1 MAIMDTAWRVR
12 LMIFFVVSLLLVGDL
27 FGYGGIRPPPA
38 HAVRRSAGGGV
49 SGPGSAMGAGAAP
62 TGPAAAAASKF
73 QSKNAEIDITE
84 EHDFNEF
91 SAAAQAQALKPGMAM
106 VTGASL
112 KTKSQLTDTIK
123 ESCLPKMLCELASKP
138 EYQLSEKERE
148 LLRLIR
154 SPTMPWMM
162 NTPPSKWY
170 FAAHMG
176 ELMRHTGDNLSGPM
190 GCANLWPNCPISSKK
205 LMKLSYKVRV

>member
-1 MAIMDTAWRVR
+1 MALMDTAWRCR
-12 LMIFFVVSLLLVGDL
+12 LMIFGVVSLLLVGDL
-27 FGYGGIRPPPA
+27 FGYGGGAMKSNHPDP
-38 HAVRRSAGGGV
+38 HSVRSAGGA
-49 SGPGSAMGAGAAP
+49 GPGVAP

-73 QSKNAEIDITE
+73 QPKNAEIDITE
-84 EHDFNEF
+84 EHDFNEL
-91 SAAAQAQALKPGMAM
+91 SAAALKPGMAL

-162 NTPPSKWY
+162 NMPPSKWY

>member
-1 MAIMDTAWRVR
+1 MALIDTAWRCR
-12 LMIFFVVSLLLVGDL
+12 LMIFGILTLLLVGDL
-27 FGYGGIRPPPA
+27 VGFGGLS
-38 HAVRRSAGGGV
+38 VRGVKSDNPDDNPLQGGG
-49 SGPGSAMGAGAAP
+49 AP
-62 TGPAAAAASKF
+62 TGPAAAAGKF
-73 QSKNAEIDITE
+73 PEKNAEIDIGE
-84 EHDFNEF
+84 EHDFDEF
-91 SAAAQAQALKPGMAM
+91 SAAAALKLNTGI
-106 VTGASL
+106 VTGANL

-123 ESCLPKMLCELASKP
+123 ESCLPKMLCELAAKP
-138 EYQLSEKERE
+138 EYELSEKERE

-162 NTPPSKWY
+162 NMPPSKWY

-176 ELMRHTGDNLSGPM
+176 ELMRHTADNLHGPM

>member
-1 MAIMDTAWRVR
+1 MALIDTAWRCR
-12 LMIFFVVSLLLVGDL
+12 LMIFFIVSLLLVGDL
-27 FGYGGIRPPPA
+27 FGYGGGMKSNHPNPHSVP
-38 HAVRRSAGGGV
+38 SAGGAV
-49 SGPGSAMGAGAAP
+49 PGGAP

-73 QSKNAEIDITE
+73 QTKNAEIDITE
-84 EHDFNEF
+84 EHDFNEL
-91 SAAAQAQALKPGMAM
+91 SAAAQSLKPGMAV

-138 EYQLSEKERE
+138 DYQLSEKERE

-154 SPTMPWMM
+154 SPTMPWIM
-162 NTPPSKWY
+162 NMPPSKWY

>member
-1 MAIMDTAWRVR
+1 MSSSV
-12 LMIFFVVSLLLVGDL
+12 
-27 FGYGGIRPPPA
+27 
-38 HAVRRSAGGGV
+38 
-49 SGPGSAMGAGAAP
+49 
-62 TGPAAAAASKF
+62 
-73 QSKNAEIDITE
+73 
-84 EHDFNEF
+84 
-91 SAAAQAQALKPGMAM
+91 
-106 VTGASL
+106 VTGANL
-112 KTKSQLTDTIK
+112 KTKPQLTDTIK
-123 ESCLPKMLCELASKP
+123 ESCLPKMLCELAAKP

-162 NTPPSKWY
+162 NIPPSKWY

-176 ELMRHTGDNLSGPM
+176 ELMRHTSDNLSGPM

>member
-1 MAIMDTAWRVR
+1 MAV
-12 LMIFFVVSLLLVGDL
+12 
-27 FGYGGIRPPPA
+27 
-38 HAVRRSAGGGV
+38 
-49 SGPGSAMGAGAAP
+49 
-62 TGPAAAAASKF
+62 
-73 QSKNAEIDITE
+73 
-84 EHDFNEF
+84 
-91 SAAAQAQALKPGMAM
+91 

-162 NTPPSKWY
+162 NMPPSKWY

>member
-1 MAIMDTAWRVR
+1 MALIDTAWRVR
-12 LMIFFVVSLLLVGDL
+12 FMIFVVVSLLLVGDL
-27 FGYGGIRPPPA
+27 FGYGGIRPSPA
-38 HAVRRSAGGGV
+38 DHHSVVRRSAG
-49 SGPGSAMGAGAAP
+49 AAGAGVGAGGAP

-73 QSKNAEIDITE
+73 QAKNAEIDISE

-91 SAAAQAQALKPGMAM
+91 SAAALKPGMAV

-162 NTPPSKWY
+162 NMPPSKWY

-176 ELMRHTGDNLSGPM
+176 ELMRHTSDNLSGPM

>member
-1 MAIMDTAWRVR
+1 MALMDTAWRCR
-12 LMIFFVVSLLLVGDL
+12 LMIFGVVSLLLVGDL
-27 FGYGGIRPPPA
+27 FVYGGGMKSNHPTP
-38 HAVRRSAGGGV
+38 HSVRAAG
-49 SGPGSAMGAGAAP
+49 GAGAAGAP

-73 QSKNAEIDITE
+73 QAKNAEIDITE
-84 EHDFNEF
+84 EHEFNEL
-91 SAAAQAQALKPGMAM
+91 SAAAQSLKPGMAV

-112 KTKSQLTDTIK
+112 KTKSKLTDTIK

-162 NTPPSKWY
+162 NMPPSKWY

-176 ELMRHTGDNLSGPM
+176 ELMRHTSDNLSGPM

-205 LMKLSYKVRV
+205 LMKLSYKVRA

>member
-1 MAIMDTAWRVR
+1 MTLMDTAWRCR
-12 LMIFFVVSLLLVGDL
+12 LMIFGVVSLLLVGDL
-27 FGYGGIRPPPA
+27 FGYGGYSVRGVKSDHPDEVV
-38 HAVRRSAGGGV
+38 AVQRDGG
-49 SGPGSAMGAGAAP
+49 P
-62 TGPAAAAASKF
+62 TGPATATGKF
-73 QSKNAEIDITE
+73 QQNNAEIEIGE
-84 EHDFNEF
+84 KHDFDEF
-91 SAAAQAQALKPGMAM
+91 SAAALKPVSASV
-106 VTGASL
+106 VTGAHL

-123 ESCLPKMLCELASKP
+123 ESCLPKMLCELAAKP
-138 EYQLSEKERE
+138 EYQLNEKERE

-162 NTPPSKWY
+162 NMPPSKWY

-176 ELMRHTGDNLSGPM
+176 ELMRHTGDSLSGPM

>member
-1 MAIMDTAWRVR
+1 MALMDTAWRCR
-12 LMIFFVVSLLLVGDL
+12 LMIFGIVSLLVVGDL
-27 FGYGGIRPPPA
+27 FGYGGGGYSVRGVKSEHPDHHHHHHRVVRASAADGVA
-38 HAVRRSAGGGV
+38 HGG
-49 SGPGSAMGAGAAP
+49 AP
-62 TGPAAAAASKF
+62 TGPASGKF
-73 QSKNAEIDITE
+73 QQKNAEIDIGE

-91 SAAAQAQALKPGMAM
+91 SAAAALKPL
-106 VTGASL
+106 TGGAANL
-112 KTKSQLTDTIK
+112 KTRSQLTDTIK

-162 NTPPSKWY
+162 NMPPSKWY

-176 ELMRHTGDNLSGPM
+176 ELMRYTGDNLSGPM

>member
-1 MAIMDTAWRVR
+1 MALMDTAWRCR
-12 LMIFFVVSLLLVGDL
+12 IMIFFIVSLLLVGDL
-27 FGYGGIRPPPA
+27 FGYGALMKPDHPDHHHSVRP
-38 HAVRRSAGGGV
+38 GGD
-49 SGPGSAMGAGAAP
+49 AGADGSP

-73 QSKNAEIDITE
+73 QSKHAEIHIAE
-84 EHDFNEF
+84 EHDFNEL
-91 SAAAQAQALKPGMAM
+91 SAAAQAIKPGMGG
-106 VTGASL
+106 VSGASL

-123 ESCLPKMLCELASKP
+123 EACLPKMLCELASKP
-138 EYQLSEKERE
+138 DYQLSEKERE

-162 NTPPSKWY
+162 NMPPSKWY

-205 LMKLSYKVRV
+205 LLKLSYKVRV

>member
-1 MAIMDTAWRVR
+1 MAIMDTAWRCR
-12 LMIFFVVSLLLVGDL
+12 LMIFGIVSLLLVGDL
-27 FGYGGIRPPPA
+27 FGYGGGMKSDHSDP
-38 HAVRRSAGGGV
+38 HSVGVRSAAAGAARAGGGV
-49 SGPGSAMGAGAAP
+49 GAP

-73 QSKNAEIDITE
+73 QQSKSAEIDITE

-91 SAAAQAQALKPGMAM
+91 SAAAALKPGMAV

-162 NTPPSKWY
+162 NMPPSKWY

>member
-1 MAIMDTAWRVR
+1 MAIMDTAWRCR
-12 LMIFFVVSLLLVGDL
+12 LTIFAIVSLLLVGDL
-27 FGYGGIRPPPA
+27 FGYGGGMKSNHPNP
-38 HAVRRSAGGGV
+38 HSVRSGG
-49 SGPGSAMGAGAAP
+49 GAGAGGAP

-91 SAAAQAQALKPGMAM
+91 SAAAQSLKPGMAV

-162 NTPPSKWY
+162 NMPPSKWY